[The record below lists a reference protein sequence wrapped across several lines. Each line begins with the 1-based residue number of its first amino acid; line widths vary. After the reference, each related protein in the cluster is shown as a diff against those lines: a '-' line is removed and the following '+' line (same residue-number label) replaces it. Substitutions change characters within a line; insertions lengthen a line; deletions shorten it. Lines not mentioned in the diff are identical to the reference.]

1 MIPEGEAGNQIVS
14 QLAQDY
20 EDLDLL
26 PQAVRALEYLVR
38 AYKEP
43 KKKGEYLLRQA
54 EIFEKNGE
62 DQNAQAL
69 LSQLLGMPEQESIA
83 PQIRF
88 LQSRLLAKHGKTKE
102 ALQVIDQDKTQ
113 EAFQQ
118 KIQLAWG
125 AKDWALVQRLVSEA
139 ILTPGL
145 SGDDQNKLLIK
156 LAISLNYL
164 KDVKGL
170 AELRQNF
177 GGRMGATRFK
187 EQFELLT
194 LPPQNEP
201 QEISKKA
208 VPLKKS
214 ACPQKDTRERV
225 VIFL

>member
-1 MIPEGEAGNQIVS
+1 
-14 QLAQDY
+14 
-20 EDLDLL
+20 
-26 PQAVRALEYLVR
+26 
-38 AYKEP
+38 
-43 KKKGEYLLRQA
+43 
-54 EIFEKNGE
+54 
-62 DQNAQAL
+62 
-69 LSQLLGMPEQESIA
+69 MPEQESIA

-208 VPLKKS
+208 YMAQLEEARQFEDLVKKQPKPS
-214 ACPQKDTRERV
+214 
-225 VIFL
+225 L